1 MSNKNGHLP
10 VTQSQNT
17 ENANANANA
26 NGKGFIN
33 NRFLTE
39 EETKKILTP
48 FAFKIDENLFGI
60 PLAVPW
66 RRGFALFIDFILIAI
81 LSGAPGELLAIV
93 VAITSYRMGNA
104 NSSNKIGQLK
114 KLKRISL
121 RLLGAFIIFV
131 ILIDTLPRLF
141 EDSSSDSLA
150 AADNGELSLNWSDGL
165 ALGALSTETFQKIN
179 ASSCIDISCWKSELL
194 PFVEQ
199 LPTFTRNNETVKT
212 LVETM
217 VATVDEKHKL
227 NKEARKILEQY
238 FFSEYLLFKAKIV
251 SEDLAESSKN
261 IKSGER
267 LDRLEPAE
275 EPKPQ
280 EDKNAFGYK
289 GVEWM
294 RGVIE
299 DLGLGFGWAAFYFT
313 VLTSIWNG
321 QTPGKKFFKIRV
333 VQLDGTKLSVWDS
346 FGRYGGYGA
355 GLATG
360 LLGFLQIYWDPNRQ
374 AIHDKISSTIVI
386 DVTKFEHMKRCDI
399 NKN

>member
-1 MSNKNGHLP
+1 MSNKKGHLA

-17 ENANANANA
+17 ENAN
-26 NGKGFIN
+26 GKGFVDN
-33 NRFLTE
+33 SFLTE
-39 EETKKILTP
+39 DETKKILTP
-48 FAFKIDENLFGI
+48 FAFKIDDNLLGI

-66 RRGFALFIDFILIAI
+66 RRGFALLIDFILIAI

-104 NSSNKIGQLK
+104 KRRNKTGQLN

-121 RLLGAFIIFV
+121 RLLGASILFV
-131 ILIDTLPRLF
+131 ILIDTLPSFF
-141 EDSSSDSLA
+141 EDSPYDSIVV
-150 AADNGELSLNWSDGL
+150 ADNGELSLNWADGL
-165 ALGALSTETFQKIN
+165 ALGTLSTGTFQKIN
-179 ASSCIDISCWKSELL
+179 ASSCTDTTCWKSELL
-194 PFVEQ
+194 PVVEQ
-199 LPTFTRNNETVKT
+199 LPTFTQNNETVET
-212 LVETM
+212 LLETM
-217 VATVDEKHKL
+217 VATVAEKNKL
-227 NKEARKILEQY
+227 NKDARKILEQY
-238 FFSEYLLFKAKIV
+238 FFSEYLQFKAKIV
-251 SEDLAESSKN
+251 SEDLAESSKK
-261 IKSGER
+261 IKSGES
-267 LDRLEPAE
+267 LERLELTM

-280 EDKNAFGYK
+280 VDKNAFGYK

-294 RGVIE
+294 KGIIE

-321 QTPGKKFFKIRV
+321 QTPGKKLFNIRV

-355 GLATG
+355 GVATG

-386 DVTKFEHMKRCDI
+386 DVTKFEQMKRCDI

>member
-1 MSNKNGHLP
+1 MSNKKGHLA

-17 ENANANANA
+17 ENAN
-26 NGKGFIN
+26 GKGFVDN
-33 NRFLTE
+33 SFLTE
-39 EETKKILTP
+39 DETKKILTP
-48 FAFKIDENLFGI
+48 FAFKIDDNLLGI

-66 RRGFALFIDFILIAI
+66 RRGFALLIDFILIAI

-104 NSSNKIGQLK
+104 KRRNKTGQLN

-121 RLLGAFIIFV
+121 RLLGASILFV
-131 ILIDTLPRLF
+131 ILIDTLPSFF
-141 EDSSSDSLA
+141 EDSPYDSIVV
-150 AADNGELSLNWSDGL
+150 ADNGELSLNWADGL
-165 ALGALSTETFQKIN
+165 ALGTLSTGTFQKIN
-179 ASSCIDISCWKSELL
+179 TSSCTDTTCWKSELL
-194 PFVEQ
+194 PVVEQ
-199 LPTFTRNNETVKT
+199 LPTFTQNNETVET
-212 LVETM
+212 LLETM
-217 VATVDEKHKL
+217 VATVAEKNKL
-227 NKEARKILEQY
+227 NKDARKILEQY
-238 FFSEYLLFKAKIV
+238 FFSEYLQFKAKIV
-251 SEDLAESSKN
+251 SEDLAESSKK
-261 IKSGER
+261 IKSGES
-267 LDRLEPAE
+267 LERLELTM

-280 EDKNAFGYK
+280 VDKNAFGYK

-294 RGVIE
+294 KGIIE

-321 QTPGKKFFKIRV
+321 QTPGKKLFNIRV

-355 GLATG
+355 GVATG

-386 DVTKFEHMKRCDI
+386 DVTKFEQMKRCDI

>member
-1 MSNKNGHLP
+1 MSNKNDNLP

-17 ENANANANA
+17 ENAN
-26 NGKGFIN
+26 GKGFVD

-93 VAITSYRMGNA
+93 VAITSYRMGNSK
-104 NSSNKIGQLK
+104 SSNRIGQLK

-150 AADNGELSLNWSDGL
+150 AADNGELSLNWADGL
-165 ALGALSTETFQKIN
+165 ALGALSTETFKKIN
-179 ASSCIDISCWKSELL
+179 ASSCTDITCWKTELL

-199 LPTFTRNNETVKT
+199 LPTFTRDNETVKT

-238 FFSEYLLFKAKIV
+238 FFSEYLQFKAKIV

-267 LDRLEPAE
+267 LDSLDRLEPAE

-294 RGVIE
+294 KGVIE

-321 QTPGKKFFKIRV
+321 QTPGKKLFKIRV

-386 DVTKFEHMKRCDI
+386 DVTKFEQMKRCDI
-399 NKN
+399 NQS